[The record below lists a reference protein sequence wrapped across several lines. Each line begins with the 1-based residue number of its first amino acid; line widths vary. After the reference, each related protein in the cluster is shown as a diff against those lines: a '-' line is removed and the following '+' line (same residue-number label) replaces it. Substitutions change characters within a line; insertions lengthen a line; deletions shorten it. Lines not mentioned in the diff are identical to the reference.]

1 MILIKCQ
8 NERFTYDMYHIVK
21 SFFPDADITQT
32 VDEEQESLITIS
44 IGSDSCFL
52 ISESEEVHFRVLPE
66 EIEKI
71 AEKREQKRFINK
83 KLYCFLSQLTGET
96 HAWGDMTGVRPTKM
110 MMEQLEEG
118 KSDDEIATYMHEVYV
133 VEEEKARLGIEIA
146 KREKAQLE
154 KLD

>member
-52 ISESEEVHFRVLPE
+52 ISESEEVCFQVLPE
-66 EIEKI
+66 EIENI
-71 AEKREQKRFINK
+71 AEKREQKRYINK
-83 KLYCFLSQLTGET
+83 KLYCFLKSSSFSGI
-96 HAWGDMTGVRPTKM
+96 MI
-110 MMEQLEEG
+110 LEDFLLLPVTI
-118 KSDDEIATYMHEVYV
+118 SI
-133 VEEEKARLGIEIA
+133 VEELRKA
-146 KREKAQLE
+146 
-154 KLD
+154 